1 MIKES
6 GYGAKVPE
14 KKDIEFE
21 NMFENMPEIQ
31 ELTEKSNI
39 KQIKRDTSVSCLI
52 IGIIG
57 QFLWLF
63 PLFGMIIGI
72 LGFVLS
78 INGIKTNFRKGMS
91 VTGLVLSI
99 VCINLSIINLMVEII
114 IAQSQCNHNMY
125 C

>member
-72 LGFVLS
+72 LGFVL
-78 INGIKTNFRKGMS
+78 
-91 VTGLVLSI
+91 
-99 VCINLSIINLMVEII
+99 
-114 IAQSQCNHNMY
+114 
-125 C
+125 